1 MYALLDTIDFYKC
14 GRTGYVM
21 DKIPKEG
28 RSMLWGVSWRMP
40 CQRYTQLKG
49 TKLHYTKCRE
59 NNPQLE
65 AVFKEYIKLYFDDF
79 PYTQVQMNKNFPC
92 PPHIDGTNVGESILI
107 GYGDYTGGEIN
118 IEKKEPDRV
127 LRKDIRRPLGITFN
141 GSLYK
146 HWVSPFTCAEGSNRY
161 SLVFFNSSYNQK
173 KKVKQ

>member
-1 MYALLDTIDFYKC
+1 MTVFSGDWYSDSKIMYALLDTVDFYKC
-14 GRTGYVM
+14 GRTG
-21 DKIPKEG
+21 
-28 RSMLWGVSWRMP
+28 
-40 CQRYTQLKG
+40 
-49 TKLHYTKCRE
+49 
-59 NNPQLE
+59 
-65 AVFKEYIKLYFDDF
+65 YFDDF